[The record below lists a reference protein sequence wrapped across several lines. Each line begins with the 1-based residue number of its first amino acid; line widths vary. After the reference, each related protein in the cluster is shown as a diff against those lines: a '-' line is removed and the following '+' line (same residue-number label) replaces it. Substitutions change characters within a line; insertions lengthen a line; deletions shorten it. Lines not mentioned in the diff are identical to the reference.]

1 MKRVLACEG
10 RLTKRILE
18 AKFTFSHAY
27 YKRFGSAMRAYE
39 LAGFLP
45 PARTVKLIDT
55 QRKIKRLRNDL
66 YIRLKQLFSDR
77 VRFISLPGQ
86 QFRQVVEIDGRLRI
100 AIYLCRPTNAT
111 SAGEPGWIVRV
122 RPAEKELASLICTM
136 DQTFSQLLN
145 LYVFSS
151 LADTRKYRVI
161 RENQRWLSAGRK
173 LGKLDDFCD
182 IAKQVAAQPENSG
195 LYIAVDDIL
204 ISASTWMIILGKKAI
219 ALGPV
224 GSAIFNL
231 LVLNAGQVV
240 SRDRLRRAVPE
251 KLLDPTNLNAHM
263 HTLRVKLG
271 VEAQNRIQR
280 VPGIG
285 YMYVSPDKNA
295 GCCCGVRSQWSRQE
309 GT

>member
-1 MKRVLACEG
+1 
-10 RLTKRILE
+10 
-18 AKFTFSHAY
+18 
-27 YKRFGSAMRAYE
+27 
-39 LAGFLP
+39 
-45 PARTVKLIDT
+45 
-55 QRKIKRLRNDL
+55 
-66 YIRLKQLFSDR
+66 

-86 QFRQVVEIDGRLRI
+86 QFRQAVEIDGRLRI
-100 AIYLCRPTNAT
+100 AIYLCRPINAT

-145 LYVFSS
+145 FYLFSS

-161 RENQRWLSAGRK
+161 RESQRWLSTGRK

-182 IAKQVAAQPENSG
+182 IAKQVAAQPENSD
-195 LYIAVDDIL
+195 LYTAVDDIL
-204 ISASTWMIILGKKAI
+204 ISASTSMIILGKKAI

-240 SRDRLRRAVPE
+240 SRDRLRSVVPE

-285 YMYVSPDKNA
+285 YMYFSPDKNV
-295 GCCCGVRSQWSRQE
+295 GCCWGVRPQWSSQE